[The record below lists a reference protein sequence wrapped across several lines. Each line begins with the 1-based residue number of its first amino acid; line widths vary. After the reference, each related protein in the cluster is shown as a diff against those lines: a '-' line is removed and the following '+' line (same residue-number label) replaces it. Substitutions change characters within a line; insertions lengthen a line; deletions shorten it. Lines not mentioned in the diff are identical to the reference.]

1 VTEPLDA
8 QELIAELTPDTITGE
23 LLARLRGDYKMGRAD
38 FAHLCGYSGPA
49 RITNIEKHENWK
61 ADDRERVIAG
71 LRHLAENPPKGPHGR
86 LKGETGKDR
95 AARLDGMLHKRGTHV
110 ADPPQPL
117 VASDADEE
125 PSLVPVPDDRA
136 QLTTMPL
143 PLPKEDLGPDDR
155 AYIDQVLADSMRD
168 VTNSEVGVWQR
179 CRRKW
184 WLGAYRGLALKQQDY
199 MGYRAIGGRV
209 HRALAAWY
217 VPDGQER
224 TDPRDA
230 LERAIVE
237 DWNSLVRQVRQRP
250 NYVDDETSL
259 GDLSARF
266 NDSVTLERAMVEG
279 YVEWMIERG
288 DDAQYRV
295 TAPETEV
302 SAVVEGKVADDDVR
316 FRARALLDV
325 RLTRIADGVRLF
337 EDHKTVGNFAQKRK
351 MLHMDPQML
360 HYHLLEWLNTP
371 DGERRCDGALY
382 NMLRRVKRTAQ
393 AKPPFYDRVEVHHNE
408 HELDAYRRRLLGA
421 ARDIMRAERELD
433 MGADPMSVAYP
444 NPVEACSWDCDF
456 FVICPMFDD
465 GSRVDD
471 AIAALYQ
478 VQDPMARYDQTRNQ
492 EGAI

>member
-61 ADDRERVIAG
+61 ADDRERVIEG
-71 LRHLAENPPKGPHGR
+71 LRRLAENPPKGPHGR
-86 LKGETGKDR
+86 LKGESGKDR
-95 AARLDGMLHKRGTHV
+95 AARLDGMLHRRGTHV

-117 VASDADEE
+117 VAADADEE
-125 PSLVPVPDDRA
+125 PTLVPVPDDRA

-143 PLPKEDLGPDDR
+143 PLLDVGVTRGGVHFHPGGAIERDL
-155 AYIDQVLADSMRD
+155 
-168 VTNSEVGVWQR
+168 TNSEVGVWQR

-217 VPDGQER
+217 VPDGEER

-237 DWNSLVRQVRQRP
+237 DWNSLVQQVRQRP

-325 RLTRIADGVRLF
+325 RLTRVADGVRLF

-371 DGERRCDGALY
+371 EGERRCDGALY

-421 ARDIMRAERELD
+421 ARDIMRAERELTT
-433 MGADPMSVAYP
+433 GADPMSVAYP

-478 VQDPMARYDQTRNQ
+478 VQDPMARYDRTRNQ